1 MYIGELSKLA
11 GVTIKAIRHYEKI
24 GLIPPPR
31 REGRYRV
38 FVENDVKVITMI
50 KKAQKLG
57 FSLKELKEIVGLK
70 STEGIFPLQ
79 YAYDLLDQ
87 KVCDISFEMKR
98 LKDLSQDLKKFRNE
112 LKNI

>member
-38 FVENDVKVITMI
+38 FVENDVKVIIMI
-50 KKAQKLG
+50 KEAKQN
-57 FSLKELKEIVGLK
+57 
-70 STEGIFPLQ
+70 
-79 YAYDLLDQ
+79 
-87 KVCDISFEMKR
+87 R
-98 LKDLSQDLKKFRNE
+98 
-112 LKNI
+112 